1 MDTVLVTGAASGI
14 GRATARTF
22 ADDGWRVYAT
32 DVDTE
37 GLPTHID
44 CRTAAVDVTD
54 EDDVARIFE
63 RVRDEVG
70 GLDCLVA
77 NAGYCQPGPLE
88 DLSSERLDRQF
99 GVNVRGTLRTITAGL
114 PLLRERGGTAIA
126 VSSTHGRVTTPGMG
140 AYAGSKH
147 AAEGLLDTLR
157 MEVAEQSVDVTLIE
171 PAWVDTEFATESD
184 RHLSGFD
191 RSDRYADVYDALEG
205 DGLLGGGPLAVSP
218 ERVAATIYEAST
230 AADPAARYPV
240 GLPARLV
247 LATQWLPRPVQDV
260 GQRAAIRSLAALER
274 FRRALG
280 E

>member
-1 MDTVLVTGAASGI
+1 MGTVLVTGVGSGI
-14 GRATARTF
+14 GRATTRAF

-37 GLPTHID
+37 GLATHID
-44 CRTAAVDVTD
+44 CRPAAVDVTD

-88 DLSSERLDRQF
+88 DLPAER
-99 GVNVRGTLRTITAGL
+99 V
-114 PLLRERGGTAIA
+114 
-126 VSSTHGRVTTPGMG
+126 
-140 AYAGSKH
+140 
-147 AAEGLLDTLR
+147 
-157 MEVAEQSVDVTLIE
+157 
-171 PAWVDTEFATESD
+171 
-184 RHLSGFD
+184 D
-191 RSDRYADVYDALEG
+191 RSDRYADIYDALEG
-205 DGLLGGGPLAVSP
+205 DGLLGGGPLTVSP
-218 ERVAATIYEAST
+218 ERVAATIYEAAT
-230 AADPAARYPV
+230 ADAPAPRYPV
-240 GLPARLV
+240 GLPAGLA
-247 LATQWLPRPVQDV
+247 LATRWLPRPVQDF